1 MSKKISIINA
11 GGIYAQTFLKNL
23 RGFNHIALGD
33 LFNNRR
39 SVNKFLFPLNKFHY
53 KTFIHFKCIFKYSN
67 H

>member
-33 LFNNRR
+33 LFNNRK
-39 SVNKFLFPLNKFHY
+39 SVIIKILIFNKHLENFF
-53 KTFIHFKCIFKYSN
+53 
-67 H
+67 